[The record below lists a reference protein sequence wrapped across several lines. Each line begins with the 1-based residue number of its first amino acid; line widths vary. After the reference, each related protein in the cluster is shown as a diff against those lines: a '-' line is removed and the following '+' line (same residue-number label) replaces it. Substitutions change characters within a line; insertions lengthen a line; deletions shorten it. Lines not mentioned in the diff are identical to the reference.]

1 MIFFLFNFYII
12 NYVYLNYFGYVDLYG
27 VVKFDFVII
36 CRQIV
41 IKIIFSVFIEKQNF
55 LIFDKKFLDIIY
67 W

>member
-27 VVKFDFVII
+27 VVKFDFVLI

-41 IKIIFSVFIEKQNF
+41 IKKIFSVFIEKQNF
-55 LIFDKKFLDIIY
+55 LIFEKKILDIIY